1 MARVRASVVIPA
13 YNEGRTIE
21 AVLTPIRDH
30 PLVEEL
36 LVVSD
41 GSTDDTAACARQ
53 AGARVIELAQNH
65 GKATAMAIGAEAAV
79 ADCLLFVDADLTGLT
94 PQTITRLLTPVIA
107 GDCEMFV
114 GICDRR
120 VYWMNRVLR
129 YTPIISGER
138 AMKREVWERVP
149 PAYLKNFQIEIAL
162 NYFAKRSGARMAHR
176 VLPGLRQVIKER
188 KRGFWRGTWERALM
202 IRDIL
207 IVAWRLYVVLDVRMF
222 FQSDARAI
230 AKSATPPPAP

>member
-1 MARVRASVVIPA
+1 MRASVVIPA
-13 YNEGRTIE
+13 YNESRTIG
-21 AVLTPIRDH
+21 AVLAPIVGH

-41 GSTDDTAACARQ
+41 GSTDDTAARARR

-65 GKATAMAIGAEAAV
+65 GKATAMAVGAQTAAS
-79 ADCLLFVDADLTGLT
+79 DFLLFVDADLTGLT
-94 PQTITRLLTPVIA
+94 SQMITRLLTPVIT

-120 VYWMNRVLR
+120 VYWMNRLLR

-138 AMKREVWERVP
+138 ALRRDVWERVP
-149 PAYLKNFQIEIAL
+149 PTYLKNFQIEIAL
-162 NYFAKRSGARMAHR
+162 NFFAKRSGARMAHR
-176 VLPGLRQVIKER
+176 VIPGLKHVIKER
-188 KRGFWRGTWERALM
+188 KRGLWHGIWQRTLM

-207 IVAWRLYVVLDVRMF
+207 VVAWRLYVVYEARALL
-222 FQSDARAI
+222 QSDARAMT
-230 AKSATPPPAP
+230 KSATPPPAP